1 MKKLLIS
8 GDTQIACYSVEEN
21 GTAQLLMEKPVERA
35 TYSLV
40 QRDGVFTVFEG
51 EDSSAFLSLN
61 RQLDVVD
68 RVEIPGSALCH
79 LYDAPGTHTI
89 YGSCYGTGHVVAIE
103 AEHNHFSGIRSSIV
117 MGEGEPGTP
126 RAHCCILSPDGRF
139 LLSAA
144 IDQDRVYV
152 WDVAADGSITPG
164 KAMPFCA
171 VPTGSGPRH
180 LKFHPDGHTLYAVTE
195 YSNEILVF
203 DYEAE
208 NGILHWKETVSSL
221 PYGFQ
226 GESYGSA
233 LLISRNGTRLYAANR
248 GADTIALFAIEA
260 DRKLRPLAQYPCGGH
275 WPRHMEFSKDET
287 MLFVANE
294 RSGSV
299 TLHCVDSETGELR
312 IVGQIPFQR
321 PGFAAEWDEF

>member
-1 MKKLLIS
+1 MKRLNAFQKL
-8 GDTQIACYSVEEN
+8 DRHPHHCFSVDFIWDMRE
-21 GTAQLLMEKPVERA
+21 PVSY
-35 TYSLV
+35 T
-40 QRDGVFTVFEG
+40 
-51 EDSSAFLSLN
+51 
-61 RQLDVVD
+61 
-68 RVEIPGSALCH
+68 H
-79 LYDAPGTHTI
+79 L
-89 YGSCYGTGHVVAIE
+89 
-103 AEHNHFSGIRSSIV
+103 
-117 MGEGEPGTP
+117 
-126 RAHCCILSPDGRF
+126 
-139 LLSAA
+139 
-144 IDQDRVYV
+144 
-152 WDVAADGSITPG
+152 
-164 KAMPFCA
+164 
-171 VPTGSGPRH
+171 
-180 LKFHPDGHTLYAVTE
+180 
-195 YSNEILVF
+195 
-203 DYEAE
+203 YEAE